1 MAVQIEI
8 SNAKK
13 ARDNLIKGLEKSGVF
28 DKSIINLF
36 KKDAEADA
44 VAKIA
49 LDEKKL
55 DRKN

>member
-1 MAVQIEI
+1 MAVQKEI
-8 SNAKK
+8 RNAKK
-13 ARDNLIKGLEKSGVF
+13 AREELIRGLEKSGVF
-28 DKSIINLF
+28 DKALINLF